1 MLGAMRSNKLFALAR
16 SVRLKGLL
24 YALYRYFP
32 RRRRLGHTPALW
44 RWQLLIHTLAN
55 TGNLWQRFVTLYKS
69 DQDLLFHTSKTL
81 GNYQPI
87 VSMYEGNPNTP
98 LQHRA
103 GEASQY
109 ARCNPVASS
118 YIGRSPQQQ
127 SFSGHDLP
135 HLL

>member
-55 TGNLWQRFVTLYKS
+55 TGNLLAALCHAVQKRPGPSV
-69 DQDLLFHTSKTL
+69 
-81 GNYQPI
+81 
-87 VSMYEGNPNTP
+87 
-98 LQHRA
+98 
-103 GEASQY
+103 
-109 ARCNPVASS
+109 S
-118 YIGRSPQQQ
+118 YIQDFRE
-127 SFSGHDLP
+127 LP
-135 HLL
+135 AHCVHV